1 MYYKDLNLYDFFIA
15 VMEQDS
21 DDKLPSFFLND
32 SKNGEENPIT
42 QKRINKIESNETLS
56 DIHTTKVVKSTNRIH
71 LPSLAIG
78 AGIAVACIFC
88 GVLMVNMINNDTMP
102 ILDEIQQKQIEI
114 EESEQR
120 LQQMAEQPITLSN
133 YIDNAS
139 PILGNPNA
147 PITMVEFGDYQCT
160 FCSKFF
166 HETENSII
174 TNYVKTGKVK
184 ILFKDFII
192 LGQDSMNAANAAHCA
207 NDQKLF
213 WEYHSMLYNNWAG
226 EDTGWANLAHLHEFA
241 RILGLDYDEFSA
253 CMSDLK
259 WDELV
264 RSSSIDGNT
273 LGVTGTPT
281 FFVINQNNDVIKIV
295 GAQHYDVFKQIFD
308 SVLEE

>member
-1 MYYKDLNLYDFFIA
+1 
-15 VMEQDS
+15 MESDS

-32 SKNGEENPIT
+32 SKNDQESLDA
-42 QKRINKIESNETLS
+42 QKRTNKTESNETLS
-56 DIHTTKVVKSTNRIH
+56 DIHTTKVVRSTNRIH

-88 GVLMVNMINNDTMP
+88 GVLMVNMINSETTP
-102 ILDEIQQKQIEI
+102 VLAETPQKQTEI
-114 EESEQR
+114 TKIQS
-120 LQQMAEQPITLSN
+120 LSVFT
-133 YIDNAS
+133 DNAS

-174 TNYVKTGKVK
+174 TNYIKTGKVK
-184 ILFKDFII
+184 ILFKDYII

-207 NDQKLF
+207 NDQKSF

-226 EDTGWANLAHLHEFA
+226 EDTGWADLAHLHEFA
-241 RILGLDYDEFSA
+241 NTLGLDMDVFST

-259 WDELV
+259 WNELV
-264 RSSSIDGNT
+264 NLSSKDGQK
-273 LGVTGTPT
+273 LGVSGTPT
-281 FFVINQNNDVIKIV
+281 FFVIDQNNDVIKIV

-308 SVLEE
+308 SALDE

>member
-15 VMEQDS
+15 VMEPDS

-32 SKNGEENPIT
+32 SKNDQESLDA
-42 QKRINKIESNETLS
+42 QKRINKTESNETLS
-56 DIHTTKVVKSTNRIH
+56 DIHTTKVVRSTNRIH

-88 GVLMVNMINNDTMP
+88 GVLMVNMINSETTP
-102 ILDEIQQKQIEI
+102 VLAETPQKQTEI
-114 EESEQR
+114 TKIQS
-120 LQQMAEQPITLSN
+120 LSVFT
-133 YIDNAS
+133 DNAS

-174 TNYVKTGKVK
+174 TNYIKTGKVK
-184 ILFKDFII
+184 ILFKDYII

-207 NDQKLF
+207 NDQKSF

-226 EDTGWANLAHLHEFA
+226 EDTGWADLAHLHEFA
-241 RILGLDYDEFSA
+241 NTLGLDMDVFST

-259 WDELV
+259 WNELV
-264 RSSSIDGNT
+264 NLSSKDGQK
-273 LGVTGTPT
+273 LGVSGTPT
-281 FFVINQNNDVIKIV
+281 FFVIDQNNDVIKIV

-308 SVLEE
+308 SVLDE

>member
-1 MYYKDLNLYDFFIA
+1 
-15 VMEQDS
+15 MESDS

-32 SKNGEENPIT
+32 SKNDQESLDA
-42 QKRINKIESNETLS
+42 QKRINKTESNETLS
-56 DIHTTKVVKSTNRIH
+56 DTHTTKVVRSTNRIH

-88 GVLMVNMINNDTMP
+88 GVLMVNMINSETTP
-102 ILDEIQQKQIEI
+102 VLAETPQKQTEI
-114 EESEQR
+114 TKIQS
-120 LQQMAEQPITLSN
+120 LSVFT
-133 YIDNAS
+133 DNAS

-174 TNYVKTGKVK
+174 TNYIKTGKVK
-184 ILFKDFII
+184 ILFKDYII
-192 LGQDSMNAANAAHCA
+192 LGQDSINAANAAHCA

-226 EDTGWANLAHLHEFA
+226 ENTGWADLAHLHEFA
-241 RILGLDYDEFSA
+241 NTLGLDMDVFST

-259 WDELV
+259 WNELV
-264 RSSSIDGNT
+264 NLSSKDGQK
-273 LGVTGTPT
+273 LGVSGTPT
-281 FFVINQNNDVIKIV
+281 FFVIDQNNDVIKIV

-308 SVLEE
+308 SVLDE

>member
-1 MYYKDLNLYDFFIA
+1 
-15 VMEQDS
+15 MESDS

-32 SKNGEENPIT
+32 SKNDQESLDA
-42 QKRINKIESNETLS
+42 QKRINKTESNETLS
-56 DIHTTKVVKSTNRIH
+56 DIHTTKVVRSTNRIH

-88 GVLMVNMINNDTMP
+88 GVLMVNMINSETTP
-102 ILDEIQQKQIEI
+102 VLAETPQKQTEI
-114 EESEQR
+114 TKIQS
-120 LQQMAEQPITLSN
+120 LSVFT
-133 YIDNAS
+133 DNAS

-166 HETENSII
+166 HETENPII
-174 TNYVKTGKVK
+174 TNYIKTGKVK
-184 ILFKDFII
+184 ILFKDYII
-192 LGQDSMNAANAAHCA
+192 LGQDSINAANAAHCA

-226 EDTGWANLAHLHEFA
+226 ENTGWADLAHLHEFA
-241 RILGLDYDEFSA
+241 NTLGLDMDVFST

-259 WDELV
+259 WNELV
-264 RSSSIDGNT
+264 NLSSKDGQK
-273 LGVTGTPT
+273 LGVSGTPT
-281 FFVINQNNDVIKIV
+281 FFVIDQNNDVIKIV

-308 SVLEE
+308 SVLDE

>member
-1 MYYKDLNLYDFFIA
+1 
-15 VMEQDS
+15 MESDS

-32 SKNGEENPIT
+32 SKNDQESLDA
-42 QKRINKIESNETLS
+42 QKRINKTESNETLS
-56 DIHTTKVVKSTNRIH
+56 EIHTTKVVRSTNRIH

-88 GVLMVNMINNDTMP
+88 GVLMVNMINSETTP
-102 ILDEIQQKQIEI
+102 VLAETPQKQTEI
-114 EESEQR
+114 TKIQS
-120 LQQMAEQPITLSN
+120 LSVFT
-133 YIDNAS
+133 DNAS

-174 TNYVKTGKVK
+174 TNYIKTGKVK
-184 ILFKDFII
+184 ILFKDYII

-226 EDTGWANLAHLHEFA
+226 ENTGWADLAHLHEFA
-241 RILGLDYDEFSA
+241 NTLGLDMDVFST

-259 WDELV
+259 WNELV
-264 RSSSIDGNT
+264 NLSSKDGQK
-273 LGVTGTPT
+273 LGVSGTPT
-281 FFVINQNNDVIKIV
+281 FFVIDQNNDVIKIV

-308 SVLEE
+308 SVLDE

>member
-1 MYYKDLNLYDFFIA
+1 
-15 VMEQDS
+15 MESDS

-32 SKNGEENPIT
+32 SKNDQESLDA
-42 QKRINKIESNETLS
+42 QKRINKTESNETLS
-56 DIHTTKVVKSTNRIH
+56 DIHTTKVVRSTNRIH

-88 GVLMVNMINNDTMP
+88 GVLMVNMINSETTP
-102 ILDEIQQKQIEI
+102 VLAETPQKQTEI
-114 EESEQR
+114 TKIQS
-120 LQQMAEQPITLSN
+120 LSVFT
-133 YIDNAS
+133 DNAS

-174 TNYVKTGKVK
+174 TNYIKTGKVK
-184 ILFKDFII
+184 ILFKDYII
-192 LGQDSMNAANAAHCA
+192 LGQDSINAANAAHCA

-226 EDTGWANLAHLHEFA
+226 EDTGWADLAHLHEFA
-241 RILGLDYDEFSA
+241 NTLGLDMDVFST

-259 WDELV
+259 WNELV
-264 RSSSIDGNT
+264 NLSSIDGQK
-273 LGVTGTPT
+273 LGVSGTPT
-281 FFVINQNNDVIKIV
+281 FFVIDQNNDVIKIV

-308 SVLEE
+308 SALDE

>member
-1 MYYKDLNLYDFFIA
+1 
-15 VMEQDS
+15 MESDS

-32 SKNGEENPIT
+32 SKNDQESLDA
-42 QKRINKIESNETLS
+42 QKRINKTESNETLS
-56 DIHTTKVVKSTNRIH
+56 DIHTTKVVRSTNRIH

-88 GVLMVNMINNDTMP
+88 GVLMVNMINSETTP
-102 ILDEIQQKQIEI
+102 VLAETPQKQTEI
-114 EESEQR
+114 TKIQS
-120 LQQMAEQPITLSN
+120 LSVFT
-133 YIDNAS
+133 DNAS

-184 ILFKDFII
+184 ILFKDYII

-207 NDQKLF
+207 NDQKSF
-213 WEYHSMLYNNWAG
+213 WKYHSMLYNNWAG
-226 EDTGWANLAHLHEFA
+226 EDTGWADLAHLHEFA
-241 RILGLDYDEFSA
+241 NTLGLDMDVFST

-259 WDELV
+259 WNELV
-264 RSSSIDGNT
+264 NLSSKDGQK
-273 LGVTGTPT
+273 LGVSGTPT
-281 FFVINQNNDVIKIV
+281 FFVIDQNNDVIKIV

-308 SVLEE
+308 SALDE

>member
-1 MYYKDLNLYDFFIA
+1 
-15 VMEQDS
+15 MESDS

-32 SKNGEENPIT
+32 SKNDQESLDA
-42 QKRINKIESNETLS
+42 QKRINKTESNETLS
-56 DIHTTKVVKSTNRIH
+56 DIHTTKVVRSTNRIH

-88 GVLMVNMINNDTMP
+88 GVLMVNMINSETTP
-102 ILDEIQQKQIEI
+102 VLAETPQKQTEI
-114 EESEQR
+114 TKIQS
-120 LQQMAEQPITLSN
+120 LSVFT
-133 YIDNAS
+133 DNAS

-166 HETENSII
+166 HETENPII
-174 TNYVKTGKVK
+174 TNYIKTGKVK
-184 ILFKDFII
+184 VLFKDFII
-192 LGQDSMNAANAAHCA
+192 LGQDSINAANAAHCA

-226 EDTGWANLAHLHEFA
+226 ENTGWADLAHLHEFA
-241 RILGLDYDEFSA
+241 NTLGLDMDVFST

-259 WDELV
+259 WNELV
-264 RSSSIDGNT
+264 NLSSKDGQK
-273 LGVTGTPT
+273 LGVSGTPT
-281 FFVINQNNDVIKIV
+281 FFVIDQNNDVIKIV

-308 SVLEE
+308 SVLDE

>member
-1 MYYKDLNLYDFFIA
+1 
-15 VMEQDS
+15 MEPDS

-32 SKNGEENPIT
+32 NKNGEENLNT
-42 QKRINKIESNETLS
+42 QKRINKTESNETLS
-56 DIHTTKVVKSTNRIH
+56 DIDTTKVVRSTNRIH

-88 GVLMVNMINNDTMP
+88 GVLMVNMINSETTP
-102 ILDEIQQKQIEI
+102 ILAETPQKQTEI
-114 EESEQR
+114 TKMQS
-120 LQQMAEQPITLSN
+120 LSVFT
-133 YIDNAS
+133 DNAS

-166 HETENSII
+166 HETENTIV
-174 TNYVKTGKVK
+174 TNYIKTGKVK

-192 LGQDSMNAANAAHCA
+192 LGQDSVNAANAAHCA

-213 WEYHSMLYNNWAG
+213 WEYHSMLYNNWDG
-226 EDTGWANLAHLHEFA
+226 EDTGWANLEHLHEFA
-241 RILGLDYDEFSA
+241 NTLGLNMDIFSS

-259 WDELV
+259 WNELV
-264 RSSSIDGNT
+264 NLSSIDGQK

-281 FFVINQNNDVIKIV
+281 FFVIDQNNDVIKIT
-295 GAQHYDVFKQIFD
+295 GAQRYDVFKQVFD
-308 SVLEE
+308 SILEE

>member
-1 MYYKDLNLYDFFIA
+1 L
-15 VMEQDS
+15 ESDS

-32 SKNGEENPIT
+32 SKNDQESLDA
-42 QKRINKIESNETLS
+42 QKRINKTESNETLS
-56 DIHTTKVVKSTNRIH
+56 DIHTTKVVRSTNRIH

-88 GVLMVNMINNDTMP
+88 GVLMVNMINSETTP
-102 ILDEIQQKQIEI
+102 VLAETPQKQTEI
-114 EESEQR
+114 TKIQS
-120 LQQMAEQPITLSN
+120 LSVFT
-133 YIDNAS
+133 DNAS

-174 TNYVKTGKVK
+174 TNYIKTGKVK
-184 ILFKDFII
+184 ILFKDYII
-192 LGQDSMNAANAAHCA
+192 LGQDSINAANAAHCA

-213 WEYHSMLYNNWAG
+213 WEYHSILYNNWAG
-226 EDTGWANLAHLHEFA
+226 ENTGWADLAHLHEFA
-241 RILGLDYDEFSA
+241 NTLGLDMDVFST

-259 WDELV
+259 WNELV
-264 RSSSIDGNT
+264 NLSSKDGQK
-273 LGVTGTPT
+273 LGVSGTPT
-281 FFVINQNNDVIKIV
+281 FFVIDQNNDVIKIV

-308 SVLEE
+308 SVLDE

>member
-1 MYYKDLNLYDFFIA
+1 
-15 VMEQDS
+15 MESDS
-21 DDKLPSFFLND
+21 DDKLPDFFLND
-32 SKNGEENPIT
+32 SKNGQESLDV
-42 QKRINKIESNETLS
+42 QKRINKTESDETLS
-56 DIHTTKVVKSTNRIH
+56 DIHATKVVRSTNRIH

-88 GVLMVNMINNDTMP
+88 GVLMVNMLNDETMP
-102 ILDEIQQKQIEI
+102 ILDKIPQKQTEI
-114 EESEQR
+114 VKKQS
-120 LQQMAEQPITLSN
+120 LSVF
-133 YIDNAS
+133 IDNAS
-139 PILGNPNA
+139 PALGNPNA

-174 TNYVKTGKVK
+174 TNYIKTGKVK
-184 ILFKDFII
+184 ILFKDYII

-226 EDTGWANLAHLHEFA
+226 EDTGWADLAHLHEFA
-241 RILGLDYDEFSA
+241 NTLGLDMSVFSR

-259 WDELV
+259 WNELV
-264 RSSSIDGNT
+264 NLSSIDGQK
-273 LGVTGTPT
+273 LGVSGTPT
-281 FFVINQNNDVIKIV
+281 FFVIDQNNDVMKIV

-308 SVLEE
+308 SVLDE

>member
-1 MYYKDLNLYDFFIA
+1 
-15 VMEQDS
+15 MESDS

-32 SKNGEENPIT
+32 SKNDQESLDA
-42 QKRINKIESNETLS
+42 QKRINKTESNETLS
-56 DIHTTKVVKSTNRIH
+56 DIHTTKVVRSTNRIH

-88 GVLMVNMINNDTMP
+88 GVLMVNMINSETTP
-102 ILDEIQQKQIEI
+102 VLAETPQKQTEI
-114 EESEQR
+114 TKIQS
-120 LQQMAEQPITLSN
+120 LSVFT
-133 YIDNAS
+133 DNAS

-174 TNYVKTGKVK
+174 TNYIKTGKVK
-184 ILFKDFII
+184 VLFKDYII

-226 EDTGWANLAHLHEFA
+226 ENTGWADLAHLHEFA
-241 RILGLDYDEFSA
+241 NTLGLDMDVFST

-259 WDELV
+259 WNELV
-264 RSSSIDGNT
+264 NLSSKDGQK
-273 LGVTGTPT
+273 LGVSGTPT
-281 FFVINQNNDVIKIV
+281 FFVIDQNNDVIKIV

-308 SVLEE
+308 SVLDE

>member
-1 MYYKDLNLYDFFIA
+1 L
-15 VMEQDS
+15 ESDS

-32 SKNGEENPIT
+32 SKNDQESLDA
-42 QKRINKIESNETLS
+42 QKRINKTESNETLS
-56 DIHTTKVVKSTNRIH
+56 EIHTTKVVRSTNRIH

-88 GVLMVNMINNDTMP
+88 GVLMVNMINSETTP
-102 ILDEIQQKQIEI
+102 VLAETPQKQTEI
-114 EESEQR
+114 TKIQS
-120 LQQMAEQPITLSN
+120 LSVFT
-133 YIDNAS
+133 DNAS

-166 HETENSII
+166 HETENPII

-184 ILFKDFII
+184 ILFKDYII
-192 LGQDSMNAANAAHCA
+192 LGQDSINAANAAHCA

-226 EDTGWANLAHLHEFA
+226 ENTGWADLAHLHEFA
-241 RILGLDYDEFSA
+241 NTLGLDMDVFST

-259 WDELV
+259 WNELV
-264 RSSSIDGNT
+264 NLSSIDGQK
-273 LGVTGTPT
+273 LGVSGTPT
-281 FFVINQNNDVIKIV
+281 FFVIDQNNDVIKIV

-308 SVLEE
+308 SVLDE

>member
-1 MYYKDLNLYDFFIA
+1 
-15 VMEQDS
+15 MESDS

-32 SKNGEENPIT
+32 SKNDQESLDA
-42 QKRINKIESNETLS
+42 QKRINKTESNETLS
-56 DIHTTKVVKSTNRIH
+56 DIHTTKVVRSTNRIH

-88 GVLMVNMINNDTMP
+88 GVLMVNMINSETTP
-102 ILDEIQQKQIEI
+102 VLAETPQKQTEI
-114 EESEQR
+114 TKIQS
-120 LQQMAEQPITLSN
+120 LSVFT
-133 YIDNAS
+133 DNAS

-174 TNYVKTGKVK
+174 TNYIKTGKVK
-184 ILFKDFII
+184 ILFKDYII
-192 LGQDSMNAANAAHCA
+192 LGQDSRNAANAAHCA

-226 EDTGWANLAHLHEFA
+226 ENTGWADLAHLHEFA
-241 RILGLDYDEFSA
+241 NTLGLDMDVFST

-259 WDELV
+259 WNELV
-264 RSSSIDGNT
+264 NLSSKDGQK
-273 LGVTGTPT
+273 LGVSGTPT
-281 FFVINQNNDVIKIV
+281 FFVIDQNNDVIKIV

-308 SVLEE
+308 SVLDE

>member
-1 MYYKDLNLYDFFIA
+1 
-15 VMEQDS
+15 MESDS

-32 SKNGEENPIT
+32 SKNDQESLDA
-42 QKRINKIESNETLS
+42 QKRINKTESNETLS
-56 DIHTTKVVKSTNRIH
+56 DIHTTKVVRSTNRIH

-88 GVLMVNMINNDTMP
+88 GVLMVNMINSETTP
-102 ILDEIQQKQIEI
+102 VLAETPQKQTEI
-114 EESEQR
+114 TKIQS
-120 LQQMAEQPITLSN
+120 LSVFT
-133 YIDNAS
+133 DNAS

-166 HETENSII
+166 HETENPII
-174 TNYVKTGKVK
+174 TNYIKTGKVK
-184 ILFKDFII
+184 MLFKDFII
-192 LGQDSMNAANAAHCA
+192 LGQDSINAANAAHCA

-226 EDTGWANLAHLHEFA
+226 ENTGWADLAHLHEFA
-241 RILGLDYDEFSA
+241 NTLGLDMDVFST

-259 WDELV
+259 WNELV
-264 RSSSIDGNT
+264 NLSSKDGQK
-273 LGVTGTPT
+273 LGVSGTPT
-281 FFVINQNNDVIKIV
+281 FFVIDQNNDVIKIV

-308 SVLEE
+308 SVLDE

>member
-1 MYYKDLNLYDFFIA
+1 
-15 VMEQDS
+15 MESDS

-32 SKNGEENPIT
+32 SKNGKESLDV
-42 QKRINKIESNETLS
+42 QKRINKTESNETLS
-56 DIHTTKVVKSTNRIH
+56 DIHTSKVVRSTNRIH

-88 GVLMVNMINNDTMP
+88 GVLMVNMINSETTP
-102 ILDEIQQKQIEI
+102 VLAETPQKQTEI
-114 EESEQR
+114 TKIQS
-120 LQQMAEQPITLSN
+120 LS
-133 YIDNAS
+133 IFTDNAS

-174 TNYVKTGKVK
+174 TNYIKTGKVK
-184 ILFKDFII
+184 ILFKDYII
-192 LGQDSMNAANAAHCA
+192 LGQDSINAANAAHCA

-226 EDTGWANLAHLHEFA
+226 ENTGWADLAHLHEFA
-241 RILGLDYDEFSA
+241 NTLGLDMDVFST

-259 WDELV
+259 WNELV
-264 RSSSIDGNT
+264 NLSRIDGQK
-273 LGVTGTPT
+273 LGVSGTPT
-281 FFVINQNNDVIKIV
+281 FFVIDQNNDVIKIV

-308 SVLEE
+308 SVLDE

>member
-1 MYYKDLNLYDFFIA
+1 L
-15 VMEQDS
+15 ESDS

-32 SKNGEENPIT
+32 SKNDQESLDA
-42 QKRINKIESNETLS
+42 QKRINKTESNETLS
-56 DIHTTKVVKSTNRIH
+56 DIHTTKVVRSTNRIH

-88 GVLMVNMINNDTMP
+88 GVLMVNMINSETTP
-102 ILDEIQQKQIEI
+102 VLAETPQKQTEI
-114 EESEQR
+114 TKIQS
-120 LQQMAEQPITLSN
+120 LSVFT
-133 YIDNAS
+133 DNAS

-166 HETENSII
+166 HETENPIM
-174 TNYVKTGKVK
+174 TNYIKTGKVK
-184 ILFKDFII
+184 ILFKDYII
-192 LGQDSMNAANAAHCA
+192 LGQDSINAANAAHCA

-226 EDTGWANLAHLHEFA
+226 ENTGWADLAHLHEFA
-241 RILGLDYDEFSA
+241 NTLGLDMDVFST

-259 WDELV
+259 WNELV
-264 RSSSIDGNT
+264 NLSSKDGQK
-273 LGVTGTPT
+273 LGVSGTPT
-281 FFVINQNNDVIKIV
+281 FFVIDQNNDVIKIV

-308 SVLEE
+308 SVLDE

>member
-1 MYYKDLNLYDFFIA
+1 
-15 VMEQDS
+15 MESDS
-21 DDKLPSFFLND
+21 DDKLPDFFLND
-32 SKNGEENPIT
+32 SKNGQESLDV
-42 QKRINKIESNETLS
+42 QKRINKTESDETLS
-56 DIHTTKVVKSTNRIH
+56 DIHATKVVRSTNRIH

-88 GVLMVNMINNDTMP
+88 GVLMVNMINSETTP
-102 ILDEIQQKQIEI
+102 VLAETPQKQTEI
-114 EESEQR
+114 TKIQS
-120 LQQMAEQPITLSN
+120 LSVFT
-133 YIDNAS
+133 DNAS

-174 TNYVKTGKVK
+174 TNYIKTGKVK
-184 ILFKDFII
+184 ILFKDYII

-226 EDTGWANLAHLHEFA
+226 EDTGWADLTHLHEFA
-241 RILGLDYDEFSA
+241 NTLGLDMNVFST

-259 WDELV
+259 WNELV
-264 RSSSIDGNT
+264 NLSSIDGQK

-281 FFVINQNNDVIKIV
+281 FFVIDQNNDVIKIV

>member
-1 MYYKDLNLYDFFIA
+1 
-15 VMEQDS
+15 MESDS

-32 SKNGEENPIT
+32 SKNDQESLDA
-42 QKRINKIESNETLS
+42 QKRINKTESNETLS
-56 DIHTTKVVKSTNRIH
+56 DIHTTKVVRSTNRIH

-88 GVLMVNMINNDTMP
+88 GVLMVNMLNDETMP
-102 ILDEIQQKQIEI
+102 ILDKIPQKQTEI
-114 EESEQR
+114 VKKQS
-120 LQQMAEQPITLSN
+120 LSVF
-133 YIDNAS
+133 IDNAS
-139 PILGNPNA
+139 PALGNPNA

-174 TNYVKTGKVK
+174 TNYIKTGKVK
-184 ILFKDFII
+184 ILFKDYII
-192 LGQDSMNAANAAHCA
+192 LGQDSINAANAAHCA

-226 EDTGWANLAHLHEFA
+226 ENTGWADLAHLHEFA
-241 RILGLDYDEFSA
+241 NTLGLDMDVFST

-259 WDELV
+259 WNELV
-264 RSSSIDGNT
+264 NLSSIDGQK
-273 LGVTGTPT
+273 LGVSGTPT
-281 FFVINQNNDVIKIV
+281 FFVIDQNNDVIKIV

-308 SVLEE
+308 SVLDE

>member
-1 MYYKDLNLYDFFIA
+1 
-15 VMEQDS
+15 MESDS

-32 SKNGEENPIT
+32 SKNDQESLDA
-42 QKRINKIESNETLS
+42 QKRINKTESNETLS
-56 DIHTTKVVKSTNRIH
+56 DIHTTKVVRSTNRIH

-88 GVLMVNMINNDTMP
+88 GVLMVNMINSETTP
-102 ILDEIQQKQIEI
+102 VLAETPQKQTEI
-114 EESEQR
+114 TKIQS
-120 LQQMAEQPITLSN
+120 LSVFT
-133 YIDNAS
+133 DNAS

-174 TNYVKTGKVK
+174 TNYIKTGKVK
-184 ILFKDFII
+184 VLFKDYII
-192 LGQDSMNAANAAHCA
+192 LGQDSINAANAAHCA

-226 EDTGWANLAHLHEFA
+226 ENTGWADLAHLHEFA
-241 RILGLDYDEFSA
+241 NTLGLDMDVFST

-259 WDELV
+259 WNELV
-264 RSSSIDGNT
+264 NLSSKDGQK
-273 LGVTGTPT
+273 LGVSGTPT
-281 FFVINQNNDVIKIV
+281 FFVIDQNNDVIKIV

-308 SVLEE
+308 SVLDE

>member
-1 MYYKDLNLYDFFIA
+1 
-15 VMEQDS
+15 MESDS

-32 SKNGEENPIT
+32 SKNDQESLDA
-42 QKRINKIESNETLS
+42 QKRINKTESNETLS
-56 DIHTTKVVKSTNRIH
+56 DIHTTKVVRSTNRIH

-88 GVLMVNMINNDTMP
+88 GVLMVNMINSETTP
-102 ILDEIQQKQIEI
+102 VLAETPQKQTEI
-114 EESEQR
+114 TKIQS
-120 LQQMAEQPITLSN
+120 LSVFT
-133 YIDNAS
+133 DNAS

-184 ILFKDFII
+184 MLFKDYII

-226 EDTGWANLAHLHEFA
+226 ENTGWADLAHLHEFA
-241 RILGLDYDEFSA
+241 NTLGLDMDVFST

-259 WDELV
+259 WNELV
-264 RSSSIDGNT
+264 NLSSKDGQK
-273 LGVTGTPT
+273 LGVSGTPT
-281 FFVINQNNDVIKIV
+281 FFVIDQNNDVIKIV

-308 SVLEE
+308 SVLDE

>member
-1 MYYKDLNLYDFFIA
+1 
-15 VMEQDS
+15 MESDS

-32 SKNGEENPIT
+32 SKNDQESLDA
-42 QKRINKIESNETLS
+42 QKRINKTESNETLS
-56 DIHTTKVVKSTNRIH
+56 EIHTTKVVRSTNRIH

-88 GVLMVNMINNDTMP
+88 GVLMVNMINSETTP
-102 ILDEIQQKQIEI
+102 VLAETPQKQTEI
-114 EESEQR
+114 TKIQS
-120 LQQMAEQPITLSN
+120 LSVFT
-133 YIDNAS
+133 DNAS

-166 HETENSII
+166 HETENPII

-184 ILFKDFII
+184 ILFKDYII

-207 NDQKLF
+207 NDQKSF
-213 WEYHSMLYNNWAG
+213 WKYHSMLYNNWAG
-226 EDTGWANLAHLHEFA
+226 EDTGWADLAHLHEFA
-241 RILGLDYDEFSA
+241 NTLGLDMDVFST

-259 WDELV
+259 WNELV
-264 RSSSIDGNT
+264 NLSSKDGQK
-273 LGVTGTPT
+273 LGVSGTPT
-281 FFVINQNNDVIKIV
+281 FFVIDQNNDVIKIV

-308 SVLEE
+308 SALDE

>member
-1 MYYKDLNLYDFFIA
+1 
-15 VMEQDS
+15 MESDS

-32 SKNGEENPIT
+32 SKNDQESLDA
-42 QKRINKIESNETLS
+42 QKRINKTESNETLS
-56 DIHTTKVVKSTNRIH
+56 EIHTTKVVRSTNRIH

-88 GVLMVNMINNDTMP
+88 GVLMVNMINSETTP
-102 ILDEIQQKQIEI
+102 VLAETPQKQTEI
-114 EESEQR
+114 TKIQS
-120 LQQMAEQPITLSN
+120 LSVFT
-133 YIDNAS
+133 DNAS

-174 TNYVKTGKVK
+174 TNYIKTGKVK
-184 ILFKDFII
+184 VLFKDYII

-226 EDTGWANLAHLHEFA
+226 ENTGWADLAHLHEFA
-241 RILGLDYDEFSA
+241 NTLGLDMDVFST

-259 WDELV
+259 WNELV
-264 RSSSIDGNT
+264 NLSSKDGQK
-273 LGVTGTPT
+273 LGVSGTPT
-281 FFVINQNNDVIKIV
+281 FFVIDQNNDVIKIV

-308 SVLEE
+308 SVLDE

>member
-1 MYYKDLNLYDFFIA
+1 M
-15 VMEQDS
+15 
-21 DDKLPSFFLND
+21 
-32 SKNGEENPIT
+32 
-42 QKRINKIESNETLS
+42 S
-56 DIHTTKVVKSTNRIH
+56 DIHTTKVVRSTNRIH

-88 GVLMVNMINNDTMP
+88 GVLMINMINSETTP
-102 ILDEIQQKQIEI
+102 VLAETPQKQTEI
-114 EESEQR
+114 TKIQS
-120 LQQMAEQPITLSN
+120 LSVFT
-133 YIDNAS
+133 DNAS

-184 ILFKDFII
+184 ILFKDYII

-207 NDQKLF
+207 NDQKSF
-213 WEYHSMLYNNWAG
+213 WKYHSMLYNNWAG
-226 EDTGWANLAHLHEFA
+226 EDTGWADITHLHEFA
-241 RILGLDYDEFSA
+241 NTLGLDMDVFST

-259 WDELV
+259 WNELV
-264 RSSSIDGNT
+264 NLSSIDGQK
-273 LGVTGTPT
+273 LGVSGTPT
-281 FFVINQNNDVIKIV
+281 FFVIDQNNDVIKIV

-308 SVLEE
+308 SVLDE

>member
-1 MYYKDLNLYDFFIA
+1 
-15 VMEQDS
+15 MEPDS

-32 SKNGEENPIT
+32 SKNGEENLNV
-42 QKRINKIESNETLS
+42 QKKINKTESNETLS
-56 DIHTTKVVKSTNRIH
+56 DIHTTKVVRSTNRIH

-88 GVLMVNMINNDTMP
+88 GVLMVNMINSETTP
-102 ILDEIQQKQIEI
+102 VLAETPQKQTEI
-114 EESEQR
+114 TKIQS
-120 LQQMAEQPITLSN
+120 LSVFT
-133 YIDNAS
+133 DNAS

-174 TNYVKTGKVK
+174 TNYIKTGKVK
-184 ILFKDFII
+184 ILFKDYII
-192 LGQDSMNAANAAHCA
+192 LGQDSINAANAAHCA

-226 EDTGWANLAHLHEFA
+226 EDTGWADLAHLHEFA
-241 RILGLDYDEFSA
+241 NTLGLDMDVFST

-259 WDELV
+259 WNELV
-264 RSSSIDGNT
+264 NLSSKDGQK
-273 LGVTGTPT
+273 LGVSGTPT
-281 FFVINQNNDVIKIV
+281 FFVIDQNNDVMKIV

-308 SVLEE
+308 SVLDE

>member
-1 MYYKDLNLYDFFIA
+1 
-15 VMEQDS
+15 MESDS

-32 SKNGEENPIT
+32 SKNDQESLDA
-42 QKRINKIESNETLS
+42 QKRINKTESNETLS
-56 DIHTTKVVKSTNRIH
+56 DIHTTKVVRSTNRIH

-88 GVLMVNMINNDTMP
+88 GVLMVNMINSETTP
-102 ILDEIQQKQIEI
+102 VLAETPQKQTEI
-114 EESEQR
+114 TKIQS
-120 LQQMAEQPITLSN
+120 LSVFT
-133 YIDNAS
+133 DNAS

-174 TNYVKTGKVK
+174 TNYIKTGKVK
-184 ILFKDFII
+184 ILFKDYII

-226 EDTGWANLAHLHEFA
+226 EDTGWADLAHLHEFA
-241 RILGLDYDEFSA
+241 NTLGLDMDVFST

-259 WDELV
+259 WNELV
-264 RSSSIDGNT
+264 NLSNKDGQK
-273 LGVTGTPT
+273 LGVSGTPT
-281 FFVINQNNDVIKIV
+281 FFVIDQNNDVIKIV
-295 GAQHYDVFKQIFD
+295 GAQHYNVFKQIFD
-308 SVLEE
+308 SELEE

>member
-1 MYYKDLNLYDFFIA
+1 
-15 VMEQDS
+15 MESDS

-32 SKNGEENPIT
+32 SKNDQESLDA
-42 QKRINKIESNETLS
+42 QKRINKTESNETLS
-56 DIHTTKVVKSTNRIH
+56 DIHTTKVVRSTNRIH

-88 GVLMVNMINNDTMP
+88 GVLMVNMINSETTP
-102 ILDEIQQKQIEI
+102 VLAETPQKQTEI
-114 EESEQR
+114 TKIQS
-120 LQQMAEQPITLSN
+120 LSVFT
-133 YIDNAS
+133 DNAS

-166 HETENSII
+166 HETGNPII
-174 TNYVKTGKVK
+174 TNYIKTGKVK

-192 LGQDSMNAANAAHCA
+192 LGQDSRNAANAAHCA

-226 EDTGWANLAHLHEFA
+226 ENTGWADLAHLHEFA
-241 RILGLDYDEFSA
+241 NTLGLDMDVFST

-259 WDELV
+259 WNELV
-264 RSSSIDGNT
+264 NLSSKDGQK
-273 LGVTGTPT
+273 LGVSGTPT
-281 FFVINQNNDVIKIV
+281 FFVIDQNNDVIKIV

-308 SVLEE
+308 SVLDE

>member
-1 MYYKDLNLYDFFIA
+1 
-15 VMEQDS
+15 MESDS

-32 SKNGEENPIT
+32 SKNDQESLDA
-42 QKRINKIESNETLS
+42 QKRINKTESNETLS
-56 DIHTTKVVKSTNRIH
+56 DIHTTKVVRSTNRIH

-88 GVLMVNMINNDTMP
+88 GVLMVNMINSETTP
-102 ILDEIQQKQIEI
+102 VLAETPQKQTEI
-114 EESEQR
+114 TKIQS
-120 LQQMAEQPITLSN
+120 LSVFT
-133 YIDNAS
+133 DNAS

-184 ILFKDFII
+184 ILFKDYII

-226 EDTGWANLAHLHEFA
+226 EDTGWADLAHLHEFA
-241 RILGLDYDEFSA
+241 NTLGLDMNVFSR

-259 WDELV
+259 WNELV
-264 RSSSIDGNT
+264 NLSSIDGQK

-281 FFVINQNNDVIKIV
+281 FFVIDQNNDVIKIV
-295 GAQHYDVFKQIFD
+295 GAQHYDVFKQILD

>member
-1 MYYKDLNLYDFFIA
+1 
-15 VMEQDS
+15 MESDS

-32 SKNGEENPIT
+32 SKNDQESLDA
-42 QKRINKIESNETLS
+42 QKRINKTESNETLS
-56 DIHTTKVVKSTNRIH
+56 DIHTTKVVRSTNRIH

-88 GVLMVNMINNDTMP
+88 GVLMVNMINSETTP
-102 ILDEIQQKQIEI
+102 VLAETPQKQTEI
-114 EESEQR
+114 TKIQS
-120 LQQMAEQPITLSN
+120 LSVFT
-133 YIDNAS
+133 DNAS

-166 HETENSII
+166 HETENPII
-174 TNYVKTGKVK
+174 TNYIKTGKVK
-184 ILFKDFII
+184 VLFKDFII
-192 LGQDSMNAANAAHCA
+192 LGQDSRNAANAAHCA

-226 EDTGWANLAHLHEFA
+226 ENTGWADLAHLHEFA
-241 RILGLDYDEFSA
+241 NTLGLDMDVFST

-259 WDELV
+259 WNELV
-264 RSSSIDGNT
+264 NLSSKDGQK
-273 LGVTGTPT
+273 LGVSGTPT
-281 FFVINQNNDVIKIV
+281 FFVIDQNNDVIKIV

-308 SVLEE
+308 SVLDE

>member
-1 MYYKDLNLYDFFIA
+1 
-15 VMEQDS
+15 MESDS

-32 SKNGEENPIT
+32 SKNDQESLDA
-42 QKRINKIESNETLS
+42 QKRTNKTESNETLS
-56 DIHTTKVVKSTNRIH
+56 DTHTTKVVRSTNRIH

-88 GVLMVNMINNDTMP
+88 GVLMVNMINSETTP
-102 ILDEIQQKQIEI
+102 VLAETPQKQTEI
-114 EESEQR
+114 TKIQS
-120 LQQMAEQPITLSN
+120 LSVFT
-133 YIDNAS
+133 DNAS

-166 HETENSII
+166 HETENPII
-174 TNYVKTGKVK
+174 TNYIKTGKVK
-184 ILFKDFII
+184 ILFKDYII
-192 LGQDSMNAANAAHCA
+192 LGQDSINAANAAHCA

-226 EDTGWANLAHLHEFA
+226 ENTGWADLVHLHEFA
-241 RILGLDYDEFSA
+241 NTLGLDMDVFST

-259 WDELV
+259 WNELV
-264 RSSSIDGNT
+264 NLSSKDGQK
-273 LGVTGTPT
+273 LGVSGTPT
-281 FFVINQNNDVIKIV
+281 FFVIDQNNDVIKIV

-308 SVLEE
+308 SVLDE

>member
-1 MYYKDLNLYDFFIA
+1 L
-15 VMEQDS
+15 ESDS

-32 SKNGEENPIT
+32 SKNDQESLDA
-42 QKRINKIESNETLS
+42 QKRINKTESNETLS
-56 DIHTTKVVKSTNRIH
+56 EIHTTKVVRSTNRIH

-88 GVLMVNMINNDTMP
+88 GVLMVNMINSETTP
-102 ILDEIQQKQIEI
+102 VLAETPQKQTEI
-114 EESEQR
+114 TKIQS
-120 LQQMAEQPITLSN
+120 LSVFT
-133 YIDNAS
+133 DNAS

-174 TNYVKTGKVK
+174 TNYIKTGKVK
-184 ILFKDFII
+184 VLFKDYII
-192 LGQDSMNAANAAHCA
+192 LGQDSINAANAAHCA

-226 EDTGWANLAHLHEFA
+226 ENTGWADLAHLHEFA
-241 RILGLDYDEFSA
+241 NTLGLDMDVFST

-259 WDELV
+259 WNELV
-264 RSSSIDGNT
+264 NLSSIDGQK
-273 LGVTGTPT
+273 LGVSGTPT
-281 FFVINQNNDVIKIV
+281 FFVIDQNNDVIKIV

-308 SVLEE
+308 SVLDE

>member
-1 MYYKDLNLYDFFIA
+1 
-15 VMEQDS
+15 MESDS

-32 SKNGEENPIT
+32 SKNDQESLDA
-42 QKRINKIESNETLS
+42 QKRTNKTESNETLS
-56 DIHTTKVVKSTNRIH
+56 DIHTTKVVRSTNRIH

-88 GVLMVNMINNDTMP
+88 GVLMVNMINSETTP
-102 ILDEIQQKQIEI
+102 VLAETPQKQTEI
-114 EESEQR
+114 TKIQS
-120 LQQMAEQPITLSN
+120 LSVFT
-133 YIDNAS
+133 DNAS

-166 HETENSII
+166 HETENPII

-184 ILFKDFII
+184 ILFKDYII

-226 EDTGWANLAHLHEFA
+226 EDTGWADLAHLHEFA
-241 RILGLDYDEFSA
+241 NTLGLDMDVFST

-259 WDELV
+259 WNELV
-264 RSSSIDGNT
+264 NLSSIDGQK
-273 LGVTGTPT
+273 LGVSGTPT
-281 FFVINQNNDVIKIV
+281 FFVIDQNNDVIKIV

-308 SVLEE
+308 SVLDE